1 MVNREIIDYI
11 KAQIEKG
18 LNKEEIKTALTSA
31 GWQMADIKEAFRY
44 AEQNIPIATAPSEQ
58 GVTTLSSP
66 TDLLKES
73 WGIYKARFKI
83 FIGIVLASMIVA
95 MIFVGIVI
103 AGTLGIQFFN
113 SPAMFILLIPLFF
126 GMIILQYWSQASLI
140 YAVKDTEE
148 NIGIK
153 ESYRRGWH
161 KIGSIFWVGLL
172 SGIIVMGG
180 YLLLIIPGIIFAI
193 WFSLTAIIVVAEDLG
208 GMNALLKSKS
218 YVTGYWWEIFW
229 RLLFLGL
236 ILGGISLIFGIP
248 GWIINFVAGLTKS
261 TSLSAV
267 GAIVSFAGSI
277 VSFLLAPL
285 TVIYTFLIYKN
296 LKAIKGDIAPVFS
309 SGEKIKFI
317 IAGFLGVLLFF
328 GFIIG
333 SIVLVSLSSARDKAM
348 DAQRQ
353 VHIQSL
359 QAPLML
365 YADDHNGM
373 YPVSLQQLVTE
384 KKRILTQVI

>member
-44 AEQNIPIATAPSEQ
+44 AEQNIPIAPAPSEQ

-83 FIGIVLASMIVA
+83 FIGIVLAPMIMV

-113 SPAMFILLIPLFF
+113 SPAMFILFMPLFF

-140 YAVKDTEE
+140 YAIKDTEE
-148 NIGIK
+148 NIGVK

-218 YVTGYWWEIFW
+218 YITGYWWEIFW

-236 ILGGISLIFGIP
+236 ILGGISFIFGIP

-261 TSLSAV
+261 ASLSAV